1 MNADYQDQ
9 SITSIILNCFSRHNQ
24 FYQLLKLQ
32 TGDQSIMSIIEICFQ
47 NQLTTEIL
55 LLLFQEHNQLYQLL
69 KIQIDHQ

>member
-1 MNADYQDQ
+1 M
-9 SITSIILNCFSRHNQ
+9 
-24 FYQLLKLQ
+24 KLQ

-55 LLLFQEHNQLYQLL
+55 LPLFEENNQLNQLL